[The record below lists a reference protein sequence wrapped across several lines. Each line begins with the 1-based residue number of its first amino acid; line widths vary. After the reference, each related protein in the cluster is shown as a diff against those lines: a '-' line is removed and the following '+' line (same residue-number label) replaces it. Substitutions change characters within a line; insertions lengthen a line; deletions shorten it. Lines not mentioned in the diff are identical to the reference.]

1 MSTPID
7 RSLGCLTVLC
17 AGLALLAGCATN
29 AAQDKRNKDAAS
41 YNVQLGLAYLNQGDL
56 QQAKDKLDRAVK
68 QNPDSAD
75 VHSARAYLFE
85 HLNDPAQADSEFRT
99 ALRIAPHDPQIIN
112 NYAVYL
118 CQTGRT
124 DEGVKRFLESAR
136 NALYQTPWAAYTNA
150 GVCLHAAK
158 RDDEARTNFQRALQ
172 IRPNFPEAT
181 YQLANLEFARGELVP
196 ARQRIDAYLGSF
208 EETPDLLL
216 LGVRVA
222 RAQGDKMAAQRY
234 ARKLQLDFPTS
245 DQTRALAGLD
255 HSG

>member
-7 RSLGCLTVLC
+7 RSLVCLPVLC

-29 AAQDKRNKDAAS
+29 TAQDKRNKDAAS

-181 YQLANLEFARGELVP
+181 YQLANLEFARGELLP

-234 ARKLQLDFPTS
+234 ARKLQLDFPSS
-245 DQTRALAGLD
+245 DQARALAALD
-255 HSG
+255 RG